1 MRHALK
7 VLLGE
12 YPVTH
17 ALRAGQ
23 VSSPGLDLQFD
34 PVKLPQHA
42 FKRLVN
48 GLEFDIAEIAV
59 VTFLL
64 AKAHGRPYRL
74 LPAVVMARSPHVYL
88 CYNAARGK
96 LSPGDLNGKAV
107 GKRSYSVTTST
118 WIREILFQEYGVD
131 QAKVHWVTFEAPHL
145 AEFVDPPNVRRAPE
159 GRDME
164 SMLLSGELD
173 AAILGDPPKDPRIQ
187 PLIPDPEG
195 AARAWRA
202 RTGAM
207 HINHMMVAKDSVS
220 GQVADEF
227 HGLLKKSRDL
237 SGVALPFGL
246 EENRR
251 NLEVAIETTHR
262 QGLIPRRFTVE
273 ELFE

>member
-1 MRHALK
+1 MK
-7 VLLGE
+7 VLLGD
-12 YPVTH
+12 YPVTR
-17 ALRAGQ
+17 ALKGGE
-23 VSSPGLDLQFD
+23 VSSPKLRMQFAD
-34 PVKLPQHA
+34 VKLPQHA

-74 LPAVVMARSPHVYL
+74 LPAVVLARSPHGYL
-88 CYNAARGK
+88 CYNAARGPMFP
-96 LSPGDLNGKAV
+96 SELNGKTI

-131 QAKVHWVTFEAPHL
+131 PHKVDWVTFEAPHL
-145 AEFVDPPNVRRAPE
+145 AEFKDPPNVRRAPE

-173 AAILGDPPKDPRIQ
+173 AAILGDPPKDPRIR

-207 HINHMMVAKDSVS
+207 HLNHMMVAKDSVPRDVS
-220 GQVADEF
+220 DEF
-227 HGLLKKSRDL
+227 YSLLKKSRDR
-237 SGVALPFGL
+237 SGATLPFGL

-273 ELFE
+273 ELLA

>member
-1 MRHALK
+1 MK
-7 VLLGE
+7 VLLGD

-17 ALRAGQ
+17 ALRSGALK
-23 VSSPGLDLQFD
+23 SPTLPMEFAD
-34 PVKLPQHA
+34 VRLPQHA

-48 GLEFDIAEIAV
+48 DLEFDLAEIAV

-64 AKAHGRPYRL
+64 ARAHGRPYRL
-74 LPAVVMARSPHVYL
+74 LPAVVMARSPHGYL
-88 CYNAARGK
+88 CYNAARGP
-96 LSPGDLNGKAV
+96 LFPGDLNGKTV

-118 WIREILFQEYGVD
+118 WIREILFREFGVHQD
-131 QAKVHWVTFEAPHL
+131 KVNWVTFEAPHL
-145 AEFVDPPNVRRAPE
+145 AEFRDPPNVTRAPE

-173 AAILGDPPKDPRIQ
+173 AAILGDPPKDPRIR
-187 PLIPDPEG
+187 PLISDPEG
-195 AARAWRA
+195 AAREWRL
-202 RTGAM
+202 RTGAI
-207 HINHMMVAKDSVS
+207 HINHMVVAKNTVS
-220 GQVADEF
+220 REQSDLF
-227 HGLLKKSRDL
+227 FSLLKESREKAGKPDMT
-237 SGVALPFGL
+237 PFGL

>member
-1 MRHALK
+1 MK

-17 ALRAGQ
+17 ALRAGEIF
-23 VSSPGLDLQFD
+23 SPALQLDFAD
-34 PVKLPQHA
+34 VKLPQHA

-74 LPAVVMARSPHVYL
+74 LPAVVMARSPHGYL
-88 CYNAARGK
+88 CYNTERGP
-96 LSPGDLNGKAV
+96 LMPADLNGKTI

-118 WIREILFQEYGVD
+118 WIREILFQEYRVD
-131 QAKVHWVTFEAPHL
+131 QDEVSWVTFEAPHL
-145 AEFVDPPNVRRAPE
+145 AEFRDPPNVRRAPE
-159 GRDME
+159 GATME
-164 SMLLSGELD
+164 SMLLAGELD
-173 AAILGDPPKDPRIQ
+173 AAILGDPPKDPRIK

-202 RTGAM
+202 RTGAI
-207 HINHMMVAKDSVS
+207 HINHMMVAKDTVS
-220 GQVADEF
+220 AQVADEF
-227 HGLLKKSRDL
+227 YELLKKSREL
-237 SGVALPFGL
+237 SGVQLPFGL

>member
-1 MRHALK
+1 MK
-7 VLLGE
+7 VLLGD

-17 ALRAGQ
+17 ALRSGQ
-23 VSSPGLDLQFD
+23 LTSPTLPMEFAD
-34 PVKLPQHA
+34 VRLPQHA

-48 GLEFDIAEIAV
+48 DLEFDLAEIAV

-74 LPAVVMARSPHVYL
+74 LPAVVMARSPHGYL
-88 CYNAARGK
+88 CYNAARGP
-96 LSPGDLNGKAV
+96 LFPGDLNGKTV

-118 WIREILFQEYGVD
+118 WIREILFREYGVHQD
-131 QAKVHWVTFEAPHL
+131 KVNWVTFETPHL
-145 AEFVDPPNVRRAPE
+145 AEFRDPPNVKRAPE

-173 AAILGDPPKDPRIQ
+173 AAILAEPPKDPRIR
-187 PLIPDPEG
+187 PLISDPEG
-195 AARAWRA
+195 AARDWRL
-202 RTGAM
+202 RTGAI
-207 HINHMMVAKDSVS
+207 HINHMVVAKDTVPRAVS
-220 GQVADEF
+220 QEF
-227 HGLLKKSRDL
+227 YDLLKKSREI
-237 SGVALPFGL
+237 SGVPLPFGL

-262 QGLIPRRFTVE
+262 QGLIPRRLTVE

>member
-1 MRHALK
+1 MK
-7 VLLGE
+7 VLLGD

-17 ALRAGQ
+17 AVRTGQ
-23 VSSPGLDLQFD
+23 VSSPRLHIEFD

-48 GLEFDIAEIAV
+48 GLEFDLAEIAV

-64 AKAHGRPYRL
+64 ARAHGRPYRL
-74 LPAVVMARSPHVYL
+74 LPAVVMARSPHGYL
-88 CYNAARGK
+88 CYNAERGP
-96 LSPGDLNGKAV
+96 LAPGDLNGKRV

-131 QAKVHWVTFEAPHL
+131 QDRVDWVTFEAPHV
-145 AEFVDPPNVRRAPE
+145 AEFRDPPNVRRAPE
-159 GRDME
+159 GATME

-173 AAILGDPPKDPRIQ
+173 AAILGDPPKDPRIR

-207 HINHMMVAKDSVS
+207 HINHMVVAKDTVDRSVS
-220 GQVADEF
+220 DEF
-227 HGLLKKSRDL
+227 YSLLKKSRDL
-237 SGVALPFGL
+237 SGVELPFGI

-262 QGLIPRRFTVE
+262 QGLIPRRFGVE
-273 ELFE
+273 ELFA